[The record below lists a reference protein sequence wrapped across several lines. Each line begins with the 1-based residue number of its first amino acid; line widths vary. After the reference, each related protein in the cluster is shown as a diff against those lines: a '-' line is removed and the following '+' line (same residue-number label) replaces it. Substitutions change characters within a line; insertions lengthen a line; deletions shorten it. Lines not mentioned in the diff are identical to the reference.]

1 MADNKIFE
9 QVGGA
14 TDFVE
19 GDVKAGS
26 DIEQAA
32 AAGAGA
38 DDVAEISE
46 QGRRNLECAAI
57 REYIEFVE
65 SGKYP
70 VCEAQYQLI
79 ALVKKALCEPGVY
92 IDEAQLEKYLSYQ
105 KYFPFE
111 LYPWE
116 KFLLA
121 LHLCTY
127 TADRFPRFSTL
138 FGYMGRGS
146 GKNGFLGYQNL
157 CAISPA
163 SEISKYDVF
172 DYANSEDQAKRSWED
187 VYEVLEN
194 NKAKLQRFFYWN
206 SEYIKCLKTG
216 SKYHYMANN
225 AKTGDSYRPGMVN
238 HDEVHA
244 AESTNAI
251 TAAITGLGK
260 IEQPRRTIVTTN
272 GNVRGGYLDTLLEKS
287 HKILGGETADNGFL
301 PFLCYLE
308 NDEEIEQPEMW
319 YKANPSLQYNP
330 TMLHEIQLEFA
341 DYKENPVE
349 NADFATKRMNR
360 PPKEQEGAV
369 AAWEQILA
377 TNKPIPWEKLKG
389 RPCIAAAD
397 YMKTN
402 DFLGAGL
409 LYYVD
414 NEFVWVSHTWVCSRS
429 ADLKRIKVPLQ
440 AWEKA
445 GYLTFVD
452 AEEISPSLPA
462 VWLVNEALRHGSK
475 IIKFAI
481 DSYRWTWLK
490 RAFEEVNI
498 TDDKKSGKV
507 FLVRPS
513 NEMLISPI
521 ITSGFVNGRFLWG
534 DNPLM
539 RWAANNTKLV
549 TSPSGNI
556 TYGKIE
562 PKSRKTDPF
571 KAFVDAMCLSAE
583 LEKQDKA
590 LASIKNLPLSI
601 NIY

>member
-1 MADNKIFE
+1 MDDKNL
-9 QVGGA
+9 Q
-14 TDFVE
+14 
-19 GDVKAGS
+19 
-26 DIEQAA
+26 EQA
-32 AAGAGA
+32 
-38 DDVAEISE
+38 
-46 QGRRNLECAAI
+46 RRNLECPAI
-57 REYIEFVE
+57 REYIELVE

-70 VCEAQYQLI
+70 VCQAQHQMI
-79 ALVKKALCEPGVY
+79 ELVRRALCEPGVY

-116 KFLLA
+116 KFVLA
-121 LHLCTY
+121 LHMCTY
-127 TADRFPRFSTL
+127 TAERFPRFPIS
-138 FGYMGRGS
+138 FDYMGRGS

-157 CAISPA
+157 CGISPA
-163 SEISKYDVF
+163 NEIPKYNIY

-187 VYEVLEN
+187 VRDVLES

-206 SEYIKCLKTG
+206 SEYIKCLKNG
-216 SKYHYMANN
+216 SEYRYMPNN

-244 AESTNAI
+244 AEDTSAI
-251 TAAITGLGK
+251 TTAITGLGK
-260 IEQPRRTIVTTN
+260 INQPRRTIVTTD
-272 GNVRGGYLDTLLEKS
+272 GDVRGGYLDTLLEKS
-287 HKILGGETADNGFL
+287 HKILDGETPDNGFL

-308 NDEEIEQPEMW
+308 SDEEIDQPEMW

-330 TMLHEIQLEFA
+330 TMLNEIKLEYA
-341 DYKENPVE
+341 DYKQNPVE
-349 NADFATKRMNR
+349 NSDFATKRMNR
-360 PPKEQEGAV
+360 PPKEKECGV
-369 AAWEQILA
+369 ATWEQICA
-377 TNKPIPWEKLKG
+377 TNQAIPWDKLKG
-389 RPCIAAAD
+389 KPCIAAAD

-409 LYYVD
+409 LYFVD
-414 NEFVWVSHTWVCSRS
+414 GKFVWIGHTWVCKRS
-429 ADLKRIKVPLQ
+429 ADLKRIKAPLS

-445 GYLTFVD
+445 GHLTFVD
-452 AEEISPSLPA
+452 AAEISPDLPA

-475 IIKFAI
+475 IIKFAV
-481 DSYRWTWLK
+481 DNYRWTWLK

-521 ITSGFVNGRFLWG
+521 ITSGFVNNRFVWG

-549 TSPSGNI
+549 TLPSGNI

-571 KAFVDAMCLSAE
+571 KAFVAAMCLSSE
-583 LEKQDKA
+583 LEKQDKT
-590 LASIKNLPLSI
+590 LSSLKNLPLSI